1 MKKCLMILIVF
12 MLVSCTPTKKLSIMV
27 PQGSPAMTILGLDQ
41 DDYAIDIVN
50 GPDPLVAAFGS
61 GSHNAIIAPTNLGVK
76 LYQSKPDY
84 RLAAVVVFGNYHLVS
99 TTFNQSDL
107 NEIEGKT
114 IIVFGQNQTSDII
127 IKHLIEQK
135 NITVSINYVD
145 SVQLASAEYLSDPTQ
160 IVMVAEPSLSK
171 LKVLV
176 PETKSIDLQEVY
188 AQLHEDLSY
197 PQASLFVQSTLSNQ
211 DVNQLIDDLKKS
223 IEQVNDG
230 VETVIMRG
238 IELGISDNF
247 DTLEN
252 AILGSHLDLLTPDLS
267 MNSIE
272 TYLNV
277 ILDLNPMLI
286 GGKLPDSSIYW
297 SDEL

>member
-197 PQASLFVQSTLSNQ
+197 PQASLFVQSTLSSH
-211 DVNQLIDDLKKS
+211 DVNQLIDDLKNS

-230 VETVIMRG
+230 IESVIMRG
-238 IELGISDNF
+238 IELGISD
-247 DTLEN
+247 DVDILEN

-267 MNSIE
+267 MTSIE

-286 GGKLPDSSIYW
+286 GGKIPDSSIYW
-297 SDEL
+297 SDES